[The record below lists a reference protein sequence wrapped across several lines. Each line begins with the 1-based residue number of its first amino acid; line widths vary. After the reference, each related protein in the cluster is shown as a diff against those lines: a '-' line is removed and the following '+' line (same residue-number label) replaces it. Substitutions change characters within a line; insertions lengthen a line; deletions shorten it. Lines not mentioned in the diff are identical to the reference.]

1 MSRRRSNFKRDII
14 PDPEYNDVL
23 VAKFVN
29 SLMKDGKKSTAQT
42 ILYSAFDQLKEK
54 VNGEEPLATFKKAVD
69 NVKPSLEVRSRRVGG
84 SVYQVPVDVR
94 PVRRTALA
102 IRWLVEFS
110 RKRGEKDMAS
120 RLANELADAY
130 NNRGNAIKKK
140 EETHRMADANKAF
153 AHYRW

>member
-1 MSRRRSNFKRDII
+1 MSRRRANLKREVI
-14 PDPEYNDVL
+14 PDPEFNDVL

-29 SLMKDGKKSTAQT
+29 SLMKDGKKSVAQK
-42 ILYSAFDQLKEK
+42 ILYGAFDQLKEK
-54 VNGEEPLATFKKAVD
+54 VAGEEPINTFKKAVD

-102 IRWLVEFS
+102 IRWLVDNS
-110 RKRGEKDMAS
+110 RKRGEKDMAT
-120 RLANELADAY
+120 RLANEIADAF

>member
-1 MSRRRSNFKRDII
+1 MSRRRGNFKREII
-14 PDPEYNDVL
+14 PDPEFNDIL

-29 SLMKDGKKSTAQT
+29 SLMKDGKKSVAQK
-42 ILYSAFDQLKEK
+42 ILYGAFDQLKEK
-54 VNGEEPLATFKKAVD
+54 VGGEEPLATFKKAVD
-69 NVKPSLEVRSRRVGG
+69 NVKPALEVRSRRVGG

-94 PVRRTALA
+94 PARRTALA
-102 IRWLVEFS
+102 IRWLVDNS
-110 RKRGEKDMAS
+110 RKRGEKDMAT
-120 RLANELADAY
+120 RLANELSDAY

>member
-1 MSRRRSNFKRDII
+1 MSRRRNNFKRDII

-29 SLMKDGKKSTAQT
+29 SLMKDGKKSVAQK

-54 VNGEEPLATFKKAVD
+54 AAGEEPLAAFKKAVD

-94 PVRRTALA
+94 PARRTALA

-120 RLANELADAY
+120 RLANELADAF

>member
-1 MSRRRSNFKRDII
+1 MSRRRSNYKREIL
-14 PDPEYNDVL
+14 PDPVFNDQL
-23 VAKFVN
+23 VAKFTN
-29 SLMKDGKKSTAQT
+29 GLMLDGKKSVAQK
-42 ILYSAFDQLKEK
+42 IFYGALDQLKEK
-54 VNGEEPLATFKKAVD
+54 IAGEEPLAAFKKAVD

-102 IRWLVEFS
+102 IRWLVDYS
-110 RKRGEKDMAS
+110 RKRGEKDMAT
-120 RLANELADAY
+120 RLASELVEAY
-130 NNRGNAIKKK
+130 NNRGAAVKKK